1 MKFAVLGTGEVGRT
15 LASALARSG
24 HEVRIGSRT
33 RDNPAAATWASA
45 NGVSHGAFADAAAFG
60 EIVVVA
66 VSGMHAQAVLEA
78 AKRVNLAG
86 KVVIDVTNP
95 LDFSRGF
102 PPRVVIPEEGS
113 LGAHLQ
119 AMFPDARLVKTLNTT
134 NNAVMADPGSV
145 PGDHGLF
152 LSGDDP
158 EAKTV
163 VAEVLRTLGWR
174 DEQLIDLG
182 GIATAR
188 GPEQMLVLWCD
199 LTVALPGR
207 RFNFGV
213 AHD

>member
-1 MKFAVLGTGEVGRT
+1 MRFAVLGTGEVGRT
-15 LASALARSG
+15 LAAALARRG
-24 HEVRIGSRT
+24 HDVHIGSRS
-33 RDNPAAATWASA
+33 RDNTDAAAWAET
-45 NGVSHGAFADAAAFG
+45 NGVAQGSFADAAAFG
-60 EIVVVA
+60 EIVIVA
-66 VSGMHAQAVLEA
+66 VSGMHATAVLGA
-78 AKRVNLAG
+78 AGRPRLAG

-119 AMFPDARLVKTLNTT
+119 AMFPEARLVKTLNTT
-134 NNAVMADPGSV
+134 NNAVMADPASV
-145 PGDHGLF
+145 PGEHCLF

-158 EAKTV
+158 EAKAV
-163 VAEVLRTLGWR
+163 VTEVLSVLGWR
-174 DEQLIDLG
+174 AEQLIDLG